1 MYKIDN
7 DNLTQLVV
15 DAINGVEGSF
25 EELYKQTIKFSYAT
39 ASLMLKNEEDIED
52 ALQNSYMYVASS
64 IKNLKK
70 PESFINWLSVI
81 VKHECQKYITKN
93 KRISDIFLNVL
104 RTKEFDSEAEEI
116 PDFDF
121 VEKREISD
129 AVQEIVNRLSDDKRA
144 CVVLYYFEQH
154 TLPEI
159 SSILGIPEGTV
170 KSRLHSAR
178 KFIEKEFRKLRKDDT
193 TLYGITAIPLI
204 VAFLAFQAETAAVPV
219 AVAEGASA
227 CLAAVSGGAVATA
240 TTAAASGSIA
250 AATASGTAVAGSTA
264 AGSVAAGSA
273 VAIKVAAVAVAATV
287 AVGGGVTTA
296 KHIKESREATT
307 VHNADVSVTEEY
319 ATVAQTG
326 ADLPQETES
335 ESVLSDMLNGTSFF
349 TVAQTDSIS
358 LQRTQTSSEN
368 TTVKTTVPETTES
381 TVAKAEETKSTV
393 AETQETTKEET
404 ETQQTTQTET
414 QTQAPTETEPEPET
428 ETEPERETE
437 TPQPTT
443 SAADVFSVSGGVL
456 NEYKGD
462 GLAVSV
468 PSSVDSQDVI
478 AIGAGAFEGN
488 TDITSV
494 SMPSSV
500 TKIGQL
506 AFEDCSNL
514 RSVSLPSSL
523 TSIGGGAFYGCSSL
537 TQVSIPSGVTSI
549 GDDAFADC
557 TNLSSVTVPESVT
570 SIGDNAFGGC
580 DNVTVKCKEGSA
592 AHDYVLENAINYELI

>member
-52 ALQNSYMYVASS
+52 ALQNSYMYVAAS

-93 KRISDIFLNVL
+93 KRISDIFLSVL

-240 TTAAASGSIA
+240 TTAAASGS
-250 AATASGTAVAGSTA
+250 
-264 AGSVAAGSA
+264 VAAGSA
-273 VAIKVAAVAVAATV
+273 VAIKVAVVAVAATV

-319 ATVAQTG
+319 ATLAQTG

-404 ETQQTTQTET
+404 ETQQTTQTGTVRETET

-592 AHDYVLENAINYELI
+592 AHDYVLENSINYELI